1 MEIHGDDLKPAR
13 RTRSE
18 SAIAH
23 IRHTSVAV
31 VCLTVALM
39 GCGSSGSGPTG
50 TPAVTTTEEAQP
62 APARHEQWSD
72 AIVYFVIIDRFA
84 DGDATNNLEVDPS
97 LPGHFHGGDFR
108 GLTEHLD
115 EIADL
120 GVTAL
125 WVTPIVTN
133 ITHAVTGAGFPDYGY
148 HGYWAD
154 DFTTVDPRLGTED
167 EFKDFVA
174 ACHQRG
180 IAVLLDV
187 VYNHAGYESRF
198 VEDEKYWPWI
208 RVYGDCGEDD
218 LTQCVGGLPDFRT
231 ELPEVRRYL
240 LDAQL
245 DMAERLGVDGFRLDT
260 VKHVSHDFWQQ
271 HREETRQRLGDDF
284 FLLGEVWGGDP
295 DVLDPYFAGDEMDA
309 GFDFSFQGN
318 ALAWVQ
324 GRGRTIAF
332 NRYLERRHRTR
343 DGYHLA
349 HYLSSHDVPTAPHLL
364 DGDAEAFLL
373 ATTLQLTTVGIPVL
387 YYGEEVGR
395 RGGDW
400 PDNRSHMPWGTR
412 DIQPGAGVER
422 DDELRAAV
430 TRLISIRRDY
440 PALSRGRY
448 ETVSNDGDI
457 LAFARIVD
465 DQDISPVLVILNRGS
480 EETSVN
486 LPLPGA
492 FSTPG
497 LYDVLNENQI
507 QIRNDGN
514 AEMVIPA
521 RSARILVAR

>member
-1 MEIHGDDLKPAR
+1 MVNHGDDGWQALH
-13 RTRSE
+13 TRCGVSKVLF
-18 SAIAH
+18 SAA
-23 IRHTSVAV
+23 TVGLTGFALAVSGCASQSVSPTVETGV
-31 VCLTVALM
+31 V
-39 GCGSSGSGPTG
+39 PN
-50 TPAVTTTEEAQP
+50 
-62 APARHEQWSD
+62 APAAIESPRHEQWSD
-72 AIVYFVIIDRFA
+72 AVVYFVIVDRFA
-84 DGDATNNLEVDPS
+84 DGEPANNVEVDPTR
-97 LPGHFHGGDFR
+97 PGHFHGGDFR

-120 GVTAL
+120 GVTAV
-125 WVTPIVTN
+125 WITPVVTN
-133 ITHAVTGAGFPDYGY
+133 IPHAVTGAGFPDYGY

-154 DFTTVDPRLGTED
+154 DFTTVDPRFGTED
-167 EFKDFVA
+167 ELREFVE
-174 ACHQRG
+174 ACHRRG

-187 VYNHAGYESRF
+187 VYNHSGYESSF
-198 VEDEKYWPWI
+198 VKDERYWPWI
-208 RVYGDCGEDD
+208 RVYGECGDDD

-260 VKHVSHDFWQQ
+260 VKHVSHEFWQQ

-295 DVLDPYFAGDEMDA
+295 DVLDPYFAADEMDA

-364 DGDAEAFLL
+364 NGDAAAFLL
-373 ATTLQLTTVGIPVL
+373 ATTIQLATVGIPVL

-422 DDELRAAV
+422 DDELRTAV
-430 TRLISIRRDY
+430 TQLISIRREY

-448 ETVSNDGDI
+448 EAVSHDGDV

-465 DQDISPVLVILNRGS
+465 NDAVDPVLVLLNRS
-480 EETSVN
+480 ESPAEPAIQ
-486 LPLPGA
+486 LPESFAGR
-492 FSTPG
+492 S
-497 LYDVLNENQI
+497 LYDVGNENQI
-507 QIRNDGN
+507 QIRDDGTPDV
-514 AEMVIPA
+514 AVPA